1 MKKALLMVS
10 LVAVSSLAQ
19 AYVPSKEARL
29 VQKFEKDGVLTLVY
43 MQETYADAYEYC
55 SQLITLKYDAQS
67 KELLSSDSKETCN
80 RIR

>member
-1 MKKALLMVS
+1 MNKVFAV
-10 LVAVSSLAQ
+10 VAVLAFSVLAQ

-55 SQLITLKYDAQS
+55 TQIITLKYDAKS
-67 KELLSSDSKETCN
+67 NELLSSDSKESCN
-80 RIR
+80 RL